1 MGNESSTWVMYG
13 VASDDPEC
21 IHTVDEAIASA
32 SQIKKL
38 IGVPVGAVPE
48 KKKAQKKVNY
58 PQNLLTA
65 LKADIKNPS
74 EDQILGLAFAIGQLK
89 EAEQE
94 VLSLHYEKGLTY
106 NEVGIQTGR
115 SGSRCGTIARRAIL
129 RLQRPNRLAWI
140 LEGYKGRLTKINDQ
154 AEEARK
160 QFIAEGKT
168 EQAKLMIQSPDS
180 LNGITAH
187 HASLLM
193 NVGIGNIGVLR
204 EAMKGDFWT
213 RQIPG
218 VGEETGKKMVYA
230 MYRVGIIDDTFE
242 AYKEIDREYYL
253 AKCVRLREENED

>member
-1 MGNESSTWVMYG
+1 M
-13 VASDDPEC
+13 
-21 IHTVDEAIASA
+21 
-32 SQIKKL
+32 
-38 IGVPVGAVPE
+38 
-48 KKKAQKKVNY
+48 
-58 PQNLLTA
+58 
-65 LKADIKNPS
+65 
-74 EDQILGLAFAIGQLK
+74 
-89 EAEQE
+89 
-94 VLSLHYEKGLTY
+94 
-106 NEVGIQTGR
+106 
-115 SGSRCGTIARRAIL
+115 

-140 LEGYKGRLTKINDQ
+140 IEGYRGRLTKINDQ

-180 LNGITAH
+180 LNGITAR

-218 VGEETGKKMVYA
+218 VGEETGKKLVHA
-230 MYRVGIIDDTFE
+230 MYRAGIIDDTFE